1 MSQDSCDDEQADPP
15 PTPVD
20 KPSHHRATNTSQ
32 DHQETSKPSC
42 WCSLTTWNVVFN
54 GILTATTAFP
64 AFLAYQQLHS
74 AQLEQRAWVGM
85 KEMKMANFEE
95 DDVRVFIKLT
105 NSGKTPSL
113 GADVGVSIFIRADG
127 FPTEMN
133 HANNRVRHAAIFPGT
148 DTFQIAKVEGRRS
161 KEELDSIMGGKK
173 RLYVVSELEYTDVFH
188 ESHFTKFCGM
198 YKPELSVFYACDE
211 HQGVS

>member
-1 MSQDSCDDEQADPP
+1 M
-15 PTPVD
+15 
-20 KPSHHRATNTSQ
+20 
-32 DHQETSKPSC
+32 
-42 WCSLTTWNVVFN
+42 
-54 GILTATTAFP
+54 
-64 AFLAYQQLHS
+64 
-74 AQLEQRAWVGM
+74 
-85 KEMKMANFEE
+85 
-95 DDVRVFIKLT
+95 T

-173 RLYVVSELEYTDVFH
+173 RLYVVGELEYTDVFH